1 MLTALLWTALVQ
13 AETSLTQILLTN
25 QLQCKQ
31 PYTMTVGY
39 PQGDKALWIKIERG
53 GETMAAQKLD
63 VPFTNAEGTIF
74 DADESG
80 CEEALVDLTGSGKRA
95 GLFVSFPKGKA
106 KLTVFPTSP
115 DSAEKASRTRNRIRV
130 YGQQKKKMCVT
141 DYAIKQD
148 DLQKSFSE
156 CY

>member
-1 MLTALLWTALVQ
+1 MLTGILVAALVQ
-13 AETSLTQILLTN
+13 AETSYTQILLTN

-39 PQGDKALWIKIERG
+39 PQGDKALWVKIERA
-53 GETMAAQKLD
+53 GEVAAQAKLD
-63 VPFTNAEGTIF
+63 AFVSAAGAVF

-80 CEEALVDLTGSGKRA
+80 CEEALVDLTGGGTR
-95 GLFVSFPKGKA
+95 GGVFVSFPKGKA
-106 KLTVFPTSP
+106 KITVFPTSP
-115 DSAEKASRTRNRIRV
+115 DSAERSTRTRARIRV

-148 DLQKSFSE
+148 DLVKSFAD